1 MDAFTPELP
10 GTVTG
15 AESLTGVTGLT
26 IAEVKVG
33 SHGVFLSMT
42 THASFGTPI
51 ADPTSRGRQILR
63 LTATLLN
70 E

>member
-1 MDAFTPELP
+1 VDAFTPELL

-33 SHGVFLSMT
+33 SHGAFLSMT
-42 THASFGTPI
+42 THASSFLPRSPI
-51 ADPTSRGRQILR
+51 R
-63 LTATLLN
+63 LLEEGGFQTYCYPS
-70 E
+70 